1 MTHGQFLH
9 SYDIVANVA
18 LPAGSKM
25 PQAPWPVIKIKEGT
39 MLKKLSFTAAALG
52 LTTLPAFA
60 HLNPEEHGSFM
71 AGVSHPFFGADH
83 ILAMVAVGIWASQIA
98 FAQNDR
104 KALWIVPSAFV
115 GTMAIGFLLAV
126 SGLDL
131 PFVEPA
137 ILASVIGLGLL
148 VAMAAKLPTAAA
160 AAVVG
165 IFALFHGH
173 AHGGELGSA
182 GALQFGIGFMIA
194 TAILHAAGIALG
206 LGIGRFGNIAARA
219 AGALTALAGLSLV
232 FGG

>member
-1 MTHGQFLH
+1 
-9 SYDIVANVA
+9 
-18 LPAGSKM
+18 
-25 PQAPWPVIKIKEGT
+25 